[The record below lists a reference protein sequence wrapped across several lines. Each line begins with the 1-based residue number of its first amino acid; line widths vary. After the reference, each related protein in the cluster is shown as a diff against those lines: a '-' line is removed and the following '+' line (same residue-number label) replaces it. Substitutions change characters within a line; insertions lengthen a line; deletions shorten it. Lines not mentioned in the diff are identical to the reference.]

1 MVSDLR
7 CCFSFAR
14 TINSQGQVVGLA
26 VSCDGSVV
34 RAFLWEKGLMVD
46 LNALIPSGSSLQ
58 LADAEDINE
67 RGEIAGIGVPP
78 GVPVANYITEGHGFL
93 LIPCDENHPGIE
105 GCDYSLVEQSATA
118 TGSAMPTKT
127 TMKPELPPDAIR
139 QLMHTAGR
147 RSKPWY
153 RGLGAQ
159 SPK

>member
-1 MVSDLR
+1 
-7 CCFSFAR
+7 
-14 TINSQGQVVGLA
+14 
-26 VSCDGSVV
+26 
-34 RAFLWEKGLMVD
+34 MVD
-46 LNALIPSGSSLQ
+46 LNALISSGSSLQ

-93 LIPCDENHPGIE
+93 LIPCDENHGGIE

-139 QLMHTAGR
+139 QLMQAAGR
-147 RSKPWY
+147 RSKLWY
-153 RGLGAQ
+153 RGFGAQ
-159 SPK
+159 PPK